1 MVGNSIKRAGNC
13 YEYDSTARVGPFR
26 EEQPMRTKLAIGV
39 ACAALFVA
47 AVPAWAH
54 HAFSAEFD
62 VKKPIH
68 FTGVITKV
76 ELVNPHAWFHV
87 DVKGPDGKVTSWM
100 IEAGTPNV
108 LLRRGFTK
116 NTIPLGTE
124 VVVDGFQ
131 AKDGSSKGSGRDIT
145 LPDGRKLLIGSEG
158 AGAPDGDNKK

>member
-1 MVGNSIKRAGNC
+1 MRSKLTIAVAG
-13 YEYDSTARVGPFR
+13 
-26 EEQPMRTKLAIGV
+26 AI
-39 ACAALFVA
+39 LLLA
-47 AVPAWAH
+47 AVPALAH
-54 HAFSAEFD
+54 HAFSSEFD

-87 DVKGPDGKVTSWM
+87 DVTGPDGKVTSWM

-116 NTIPLGTE
+116 NSVPVGTQ

-131 AKDGSSKGSGRDIT
+131 AKDGSSKGSGRDLT
-145 LPDGRKLLIGSEG
+145 LPDGRKLLIGSDG
-158 AGAPDGDNKK
+158 AGAPDGDEKK

>member
-1 MVGNSIKRAGNC
+1 
-13 YEYDSTARVGPFR
+13 
-26 EEQPMRTKLAIGV
+26 MRSKLAIAV
-39 ACAALFVA
+39 AGAILLLA
-47 AVPAWAH
+47 AVPALAH
-54 HAFSAEFD
+54 HAFSSEFD

-87 DVKGPDGKVTSWM
+87 DVTGPDGKVTSWM

-116 NTIPLGTE
+116 NSVPVGTQ

-131 AKDGSSKGSGRDIT
+131 AKDGSSKGSGRDLT
-145 LPDGRKLLIGSEG
+145 LPDGRKLLIGSDG
-158 AGAPDGDNKK
+158 AGAPDGDEKKNRGCP

>member
-1 MVGNSIKRAGNC
+1 
-13 YEYDSTARVGPFR
+13 
-26 EEQPMRTKLAIGV
+26 MRSKLAIAV
-39 ACAALFVA
+39 AGAILLLA
-47 AVPAWAH
+47 AVPALAH
-54 HAFSAEFD
+54 HAFSSEFD

-87 DVKGPDGKVTSWM
+87 DVTGPDGKVTSWM

-116 NTIPLGTE
+116 NSVPVGTQ

-131 AKDGSSKGSGRDIT
+131 AKDGSSKGSGRDLT
-145 LPDGRKLLIGSEG
+145 LPDGRKLLIGSDG
-158 AGAPDGDNKK
+158 AGAPDGNEKK

>member
-1 MVGNSIKRAGNC
+1 
-13 YEYDSTARVGPFR
+13 
-26 EEQPMRTKLAIGV
+26 
-39 ACAALFVA
+39 
-47 AVPAWAH
+47 
-54 HAFSAEFD
+54 

-87 DVKGPDGKVTSWM
+87 DVTGPDGKVTSWM

-116 NTIPLGTE
+116 NSVPVGTQ

-131 AKDGSSKGSGRDIT
+131 AKDGSSKGSGRDLT
-145 LPDGRKLLIGSEG
+145 LPDGRKLLIGSDG
-158 AGAPDGDNKK
+158 AGAPDGDEKK

>member
-1 MVGNSIKRAGNC
+1 
-13 YEYDSTARVGPFR
+13 
-26 EEQPMRTKLAIGV
+26 MRSKLAIAV
-39 ACAALFVA
+39 AGAILLLA
-47 AVPAWAH
+47 AVPALAH
-54 HAFSAEFD
+54 HAFSSEFD

-87 DVKGPDGKVTSWM
+87 DVTGPDGKVTSWM

-116 NTIPLGTE
+116 NSVPVGTQ

-131 AKDGSSKGSGRDIT
+131 AKDGSSKGSGRDLT
-145 LPDGRKLLIGSEG
+145 LPDVRKLLIGSEG
-158 AGAPDGDNKK
+158 AGAPDGDEKKNRGCP

>member
-1 MVGNSIKRAGNC
+1 
-13 YEYDSTARVGPFR
+13 
-26 EEQPMRTKLAIGV
+26 MRSKLAIAV
-39 ACAALFVA
+39 AGAVLLLA
-47 AVPAWAH
+47 AVPALAH
-54 HAFSAEFD
+54 HAFSSEFD

-87 DVKGPDGKVTSWM
+87 DVTGPDGKVTSWM

-116 NTIPLGTE
+116 NSVPVGTQ

-131 AKDGSSKGSGRDIT
+131 AKDGSSKGSGRDLT
-145 LPDGRKLLIGSEG
+145 LPDGRKLLIGSDG
-158 AGAPDGDNKK
+158 AGAPDGDEKK

>member
-1 MVGNSIKRAGNC
+1 
-13 YEYDSTARVGPFR
+13 
-26 EEQPMRTKLAIGV
+26 MRSKLAIGV

-76 ELVNPHAWFHV
+76 ELVNPHAWLHV

-100 IEAGTPNV
+100 IEAGTPNA

>member
-1 MVGNSIKRAGNC
+1 
-13 YEYDSTARVGPFR
+13 
-26 EEQPMRTKLAIGV
+26 MRSKLAIAV
-39 ACAALFVA
+39 AGAILLLA
-47 AVPAWAH
+47 AVPALAH
-54 HAFSAEFD
+54 HAFSSEFD

-76 ELVNPHAWFHV
+76 ELVNPHAWFHI
-87 DVKGPDGKVTSWM
+87 DVTGPDGKVTSWM

-116 NTIPLGTE
+116 NSVRVGTQ

-131 AKDGSSKGSGRDIT
+131 AKDGSSKGSGRDLT

-158 AGAPDGDNKK
+158 AGAPDGDEKKNRGCP

>member
-1 MVGNSIKRAGNC
+1 
-13 YEYDSTARVGPFR
+13 
-26 EEQPMRTKLAIGV
+26 MRSKLAIAV
-39 ACAALFVA
+39 AGAILLLA
-47 AVPAWAH
+47 AVPALAH
-54 HAFSAEFD
+54 HAFSSEFD

-87 DVKGPDGKVTSWM
+87 DVTGPDGKVTSWM

-116 NTIPLGTE
+116 NSVPVGTQ

-131 AKDGSSKGSGRDIT
+131 AKDGSSKGSGRDLT
-145 LPDGRKLLIGSEG
+145 LPDGRKLLIGSDG
-158 AGAPDGDNKK
+158 AGAPDGDEKK

>member
-1 MVGNSIKRAGNC
+1 MRSRPAIAVAG
-13 YEYDSTARVGPFR
+13 
-26 EEQPMRTKLAIGV
+26 AI
-39 ACAALFVA
+39 LFVA
-47 AVPAWAH
+47 AVPALAH
-54 HAFSAEFD
+54 HAFSSEFD

-87 DVKGPDGKVTSWM
+87 DVTGPDGKVTSWM

-116 NTIPLGTE
+116 NSVPVGTQ

-131 AKDGSSKGSGRDIT
+131 AKDGSSKGSGRDLT
-145 LPDGRKLLIGSEG
+145 LPNGRKLLIGSDG
-158 AGAPDGDNKK
+158 AGAPDGDEKK

>member
-1 MVGNSIKRAGNC
+1 MRSKLTIAVAG
-13 YEYDSTARVGPFR
+13 
-26 EEQPMRTKLAIGV
+26 AI
-39 ACAALFVA
+39 LLLA
-47 AVPAWAH
+47 AVPALAH
-54 HAFSAEFD
+54 HAFSSEFD

-76 ELVNPHAWFHV
+76 ELVNPHAWFHI
-87 DVKGPDGKVTSWM
+87 DVTGPDGKVTSWM

-116 NTIPLGTE
+116 NSVRVGTQ

-131 AKDGSSKGSGRDIT
+131 AKDGSSKGSGRDLT

-158 AGAPDGDNKK
+158 AGAPDGDEKKNRGCP